1 MSELKLRLEREDFT
15 LHAKKSF
22 KSFYEDSNFSDVTL
36 VCEGNQQIQAH
47 KVILSSGSQFFR
59 DILQGSPHP
68 HPLVYLR
75 VKPAHLA
82 SMVKFLYQGQC
93 QVEQEDIDT
102 FLDLAREL
110 KIEGLTSEMEEQ
122 KADIALSTTDSKIVK
137 VPREDLVSKDKRDI
151 KNLYKDIEEDEH
163 PQPVSSPLQD
173 DPFPRGVQVSESKDL
188 NPNPFVEEVFQY
200 FHDEGKEVCL
210 VVRDRA
216 TTGMMVRSTINVKEV
231 GEFLTKE
238 AGGQVESEDG
248 GFWGNKANFPLIPG
262 KITDI
267 FADVKRLNRFGTRV
281 MKFWRTE
288 LGLSLGVGEFPAWDK
303 VMVDRAS
310 FTYTS
315 HILENMESLTMRM
328 GDIVEWSSYR
338 LSGGVTNLP
347 ATRIKPSSGVRRVVD
362 VTRVFIEWSFL
373 VLNIKT
379 EEHKEPDYTREGG
392 HLETPVMKKK
402 NVLKS
407 GAPNF

>member
-1 MSELKLRLEREDFT
+1 MMSEHKLRLQREDFT
-15 LHAKKSF
+15 LHANKTFS
-22 KSFYEDSNFSDVTL
+22 SLYEDSNFSDVTL

-59 DILQGSPHP
+59 NILQGSPHP
-68 HPLVYLR
+68 HPMVYLR
-75 VKPAHLA
+75 VNPVHVA
-82 SMVKFLYQGQC
+82 SLVQFLYQGQC

-122 KADIALSTTDSKIVK
+122 TAYHKTAEVLK
-137 VPREDLVSKDKRDI
+137 EDLVSEDKRDM
-151 KNLYKDIEEDEH
+151 KNLYENVEEDDH
-163 PQPVSSPLQD
+163 PKPVTSPLLD
-173 DPFPRGVQVSESKDL
+173 DPFPPCAQVSESKDL

-216 TTGMMVRSTINVKEV
+216 TTKMMVRSNINFKEV

-238 AGGQVESEDG
+238 AWGQMEFEDG
-248 GFWGNKANFPLIPG
+248 VFRGNKANFPLIPG

-267 FADVKRLNRFGTRV
+267 FADIKRLNRFGTRV
-281 MKFWRTE
+281 MKFWRKE

-303 VMVDRAS
+303 VVVDRAS

-315 HILENMESLTMRM
+315 HILENMEGLTMRM
-328 GDIVEWSSYR
+328 GDIVDWSSYR
-338 LSGGVTNLP
+338 LSGGVTNLS
-347 ATRIKPSSGVRRVVD
+347 ATRIKPASGVRKVVD
-362 VTRVFIEWSFL
+362 VTRLFIEWSFL
-373 VLNIKT
+373 VLNVKT
-379 EEHKEPDYTREGG
+379 EEHKEPDYAREDDL
-392 HLETPVMKKK
+392 LETPPRKKK

-407 GAPNF
+407 GAPNV